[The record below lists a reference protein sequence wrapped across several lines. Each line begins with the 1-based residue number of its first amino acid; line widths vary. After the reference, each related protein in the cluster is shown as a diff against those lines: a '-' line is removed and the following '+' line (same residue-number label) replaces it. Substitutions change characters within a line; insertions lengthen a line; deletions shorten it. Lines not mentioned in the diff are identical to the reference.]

1 MPQNNHAFFKDMVLS
16 IQILTMLGLRDS
28 LILKTGTKTLK
39 QQQYIFP
46 DEWYHT
52 VVFNPVH

>member
-46 DEWYHT
+46 DE
-52 VVFNPVH
+52 